1 VVNLP
6 DFRSEARVSEKR
18 EQITY
23 DLEDLQVFE
32 VSLVN
37 KPANG
42 RAFYM
47 TKAADKG
54 NNQMVNEK
62 ILALMETPLDSEDK
76 IDAMI
81 SKAEMSEDAVAAVRA
96 ALRLLDAFKDEI
108 PSDTLTGLAAAAG
121 MDMHMEEERE
131 MEDEADKGYHD
142 MDKTEEMIS
151 KADIPEDLR
160 PTLEA
165 LWKSNQE
172 QQERVKQLE
181 GVLKAERDE
190 RLLNEE
196 TERISKA
203 YSRVPGGEP
212 SKVAQLLIDLR
223 KAAPDSASAVEEI
236 LTATQR
242 ALVAKEDGAFEE
254 AGANVVESAP
264 GDTWGKI
271 QAMASERVTKG
282 LVENHAKAVDQ
293 VLTENPELYAAYMA
307 EK

>member
-1 VVNLP
+1 
-6 DFRSEARVSEKR
+6 VSERR

-131 MEDEADKGYHD
+131 MEDEADKGYHE

>member
-1 VVNLP
+1 M
-6 DFRSEARVSEKR
+6 SEKR

-131 MEDEADKGYHD
+131 MEDEADKGYHE

>member
-1 VVNLP
+1 M
-6 DFRSEARVSEKR
+6 SEKR

>member
-1 VVNLP
+1 MDFQLEVLVN
-6 DFRSEARVSEKR
+6 EK
-18 EQITY
+18 QDPITY

-32 VSLVN
+32 VSLVTR
-37 KPANG
+37 PANG

-47 TKAADKG
+47 TKAVDQRTNK
-54 NNQMVNEK
+54 MVNEK
-62 ILALMETPLDSEDK
+62 ILALMETPIDSEDK
-76 IDAMI
+76 IDAVI
-81 SKAEMSEDAVAAVRA
+81 AKAEMSEEAVTAVRA
-96 ALRLLDAFKDEI
+96 ALRLLDAFKEEI
-108 PSDTLTGLAAAAG
+108 PSDTLAGLADAAG
-121 MDMHMEEERE
+121 MDLREEESK
-131 MEDEADKGYHD
+131 EAEVDK
-142 MDKTEEMIS
+142 EEETLKSAEEIIS
-151 KADIPEDLR
+151 KADIPADLR

-172 QQERVKQLE
+172 QQERVQQLE

-196 TERISKA
+196 TTRIADA

-212 SKVAQLLIDLR
+212 AKVAQMLIDLR

-254 AGANVVESAP
+254 AGVSTVDATP
-264 GDTWGKI
+264 GDSWGKI
-271 QAMASERVTKG
+271 KAMAAELVTKG
-282 LVENHAKAVDQ
+282 ESESQAKAVDQ
-293 VLTENPELYAAYMA
+293 VLTDNPELYAAYLA

>member
-1 VVNLP
+1 M
-6 DFRSEARVSEKR
+6 SERR

-131 MEDEADKGYHD
+131 MEDEADKGYHE

>member
-1 VVNLP
+1 M
-6 DFRSEARVSEKR
+6 SEKR

-242 ALVAKEDGAFEE
+242 ALVAKEDAFEE